1 MVYSTWN
8 FEALIF
14 CVYNIPFF
22 VMRCRSRSEPAFF
35 LLEPEPTFPILTFT
49 ALIKLSTVDIE
60 RRSRKFKSGHFK
72 WTTLL
77 FVLLLILYAFLW
89 FTFGWSMLR
98 KIVKDCLWN
107 IFMECMHTAVLCF
120 MGWVYNNTIEECI
133 RQYTAAF
140 TTV

>member
-1 MVYSTWN
+1 MDDSAFCTPFNFICISMAHFWLVY
-8 FEALIF
+8 
-14 CVYNIPFF
+14 V
-22 VMRCRSRSEPAFF
+22 
-35 LLEPEPTFPILTFT
+35 
-49 ALIKLSTVDIE
+49 K
-60 RRSRKFKSGHFK
+60 
-72 WTTLL
+72 
-77 FVLLLILYAFLW
+77 
-89 FTFGWSMLR
+89 R